1 MQRYRGTC
9 SGNCPLA
16 VSPLSMTQSA
26 PSRMALATSD
36 DSARVGRG
44 FLIMLSSICVAQTIG
59 LPARLHRPIIIFC
72 ARKIFSVGIS
82 MPRSPRA
89 TITPSVTSRIS
100 SNRLTPSWFSI
111 FEMILIL
118 RPLSPR
124 TCCAR
129 ARYCY
134 PAIRGSSHIVYVYS
148 HLVPPSDESRGGT
161 CVCWIVG
168 CRYRVCR
175 RRAAESC
182 ASSLG
187 DRVVATIVNKLWI
200 PSSVFIWPAS
210 PVYLSPPN

>member
-89 TITPSVTSRIS
+89 TITPSVDSRIS

-134 PAIRGSSHIVYVYS
+134 PAIRGSSHIVVCIFTLS
-148 HLVPPSDESRGGT
+148 SAQRRIARRHLRVLDSRLPVSSLST
-161 CVCWIVG
+161 SS
-168 CRYRVCR
+168 CRVVRLVAGRSCR
-175 RRAAESC
+175 RYYC
-182 ASSLG
+182 
-187 DRVVATIVNKLWI
+187 
-200 PSSVFIWPAS
+200 
-210 PVYLSPPN
+210 